1 MKAILIPV
9 KEFREAKKRLALH
22 FSSTERAALAEAM
35 CEDFFE
41 VVAATSCVERVFV
54 VSKEPGALARA
65 RERGWETII
74 ETRQI
79 SESDSVDAASRYC
92 AAHGVEALLRL
103 PIDLPLVEPQDI
115 EAIFRK
121 FDEKCDENFNARPA
135 AVLVP
140 SRDGTGTNAL
150 LRTPPGLFPSRFGP
164 NSFALHLA
172 EAERCGARVC
182 VLRNAR
188 LELDVDKLEDFRGV
202 VHMHLRP
209 SSATARWCNEHNIRD
224 LGNRAVTSDFSAER
238 ESEGR

>member
-9 KEFREAKKRLALH
+9 KEFREAKKRLTPY
-22 FSSTERAALAEAM
+22 FSAADRAALAEAM

-41 VVAATSCVERVFV
+41 VVAATRCVERVFV
-54 VSKEPGALARA
+54 VSKERGGLARA
-65 RERGWETII
+65 RQRGWEAIV

-79 SESDSVDAASRYC
+79 SESDSVDAASQFC
-92 AAHGVEALLRL
+92 AAQGVNALLRL
-103 PIDLPLVEPQDI
+103 PIDLPLAEPRDI
-115 EAIFRK
+115 EAVFRK
-121 FDEKCDENFNARPA
+121 LDEKVNGGPA

-150 LRTPPGLFPSRFGP
+150 LRRPPGLFPSRFGP

-172 EAERCGARVC
+172 EAKRCGARTC

-188 LELDVDKLEDFRGV
+188 LELDVDELEDLCG

-209 SSATARWCNEHNIRD
+209 SSATARWCNEHNVAN
-224 LGNRAVTSDFSAER
+224 LGSGAVTPDFSEER

>member
-9 KEFREAKKRLALH
+9 KEFREAKKRLAPH
-22 FSSTERAALAEAM
+22 FSSVERAALAEAM

-41 VVAATSCVERVFV
+41 VVAATRCAERVFV

-65 RERGWETII
+65 RERGWETIL

-79 SESDSVDAASRYC
+79 SESDSVDAASQYC
-92 AAHGVEALLRL
+92 AAQGVNVLLRL
-103 PIDLPLVEPQDI
+103 PIDLPLAEPQGI

-121 FDEKCDENFNARPA
+121 FNESFEEKFDGAPA
-135 AVLVP
+135 AILIP

-172 EAERCGARVC
+172 EAERCGARIC

-188 LELDVDKLEDFRGV
+188 LELDVDELEDLRGV
-202 VHMHLRP
+202 HTHLRP
-209 SSATARWCNEHNIRD
+209 SSATARWCNRHNIGD
-224 LGNRAVTSDFSAER
+224 LGNRPVASDFSEGR